1 MGTVTFSVRLL
12 ENEAARMHLAARE
25 MGVDRST
32 FLTLAMR
39 RGAQA
44 LMLERACGAYRNVEV
59 TLSRAAEIAA
69 LSVRAMMLELPHHG
83 MELNYGVNE
92 LEEDL
97 QPL

>member
-1 MGTVTFSVRLL
+1 MGTVTVSVRLL

-44 LMLERACGAYRNVEV
+44 LMLER
-59 TLSRAAEIAA
+59 
-69 LSVRAMMLELPHHG
+69 
-83 MELNYGVNE
+83 GVLWGE
-92 LEEDL
+92 
-97 QPL
+97 